1 MAYALPE
8 LDYGYGDLSPVI
20 SEEIMSLHHSKHHQ
34 TYVDKLNKAVEGLD
48 LDHDLETMLRSLADI
63 PEKERLT
70 VRNNGG
76 GHLNHS
82 LFWQMMGPRAGGE
95 PGGELARG
103 ISEKYGDFQG
113 FVDKFNEAALGVFGS
128 GWAWLMP
135 DMSILTTPNQDN
147 PIMDG
152 GDMPILGLDVWEHA
166 YYLDYKNSRDD
177 YVQAWWDVVAWDEV
191 EKRFASAIIS

>member
-1 MAYALPE
+1 MTYTLPE

-20 SEEIMSLHHSKHHQ
+20 SEQIMNLHHNKHHQ
-34 TYVDKLNKAVEGLD
+34 AYIDKLNKATEGLGIAR
-48 LDHDLETMLRSLADI
+48 DLETMLRNLADI
-63 PEKERLT
+63 PEKERQI